1 MYYKALCFQHEKNQ
15 VVIPEWLFLMPFLPH
30 FLQDSESVYC
40 GHLHLISDLLQ
51 AMFKETYSLQK
62 QLMELLDMISIGSA
76 STEDNIADMVSGVYG
91 SNTFL
96 VFLSPFFL

>member
-1 MYYKALCFQHEKNQ
+1 M
-15 VVIPEWLFLMPFLPH
+15 IPEWLFLIPFLPH

-91 SNTFL
+91 SNTFFSL
-96 VFLSPFFL
+96 PQSFFSIDHT